1 VLCCWVK
8 VAEGGGVPVLRA
20 RTTRVETA
28 ASTRRA
34 GRTIFF
40 RHQAITARTTGAG
53 ILDAVASLDAH

>member
-1 VLCCWVK
+1 
-8 VAEGGGVPVLRA
+8 VLRA

-34 GRTIFF
+34 GRTTFF

-53 ILDAVASLDAH
+53 ILAAVASLDAH